1 MNAAEMRVNKTL
13 VRREFWENRS
23 LWIVPAAAIAILTV
37 LSLYML
43 VAVLW
48 GHSQSVNTID
58 MQGTH
63 FYLDNLPDFA
73 AADPAEVRGIIR
85 ATPLMLSS
93 FLFSPMMQIVV
104 FFYLL
109 DSLYADRRDRSI
121 LFWRSMPVSDLR
133 TVLSKLATAVLA
145 ATGIVFVATIA
156 FELILLVLELIMG
169 GVLGVHLWVV
179 LEHPL
184 TFIESWVML
193 AYGLLCQAVW
203 YLPYYGWVILASSW
217 AKKTPFLWAVLTPL
231 GVMFAEA
238 WVFHTGHIAKLVFG
252 HNLRWAPLAFNIDM
266 NMSPKP
272 QLADMLSFSRDLVTP
287 ESVGRF
293 LLSPELWV
301 GLVLTVGFIAGAV
314 WLRRN
319 RSEI

>member
-23 LWIVPAAAIAILTV
+23 LWIVPLVAIGIVTV

-43 VAVLW
+43 VAVLV
-48 GHSQSVNTID
+48 GHSQTVNTID
-58 MQGTH
+58 ANGMH
-63 FYLDNLPDFA
+63 FHLDNLPDFA
-73 AADPAEVRGIIR
+73 VTDPAEVRGLIR
-85 ATPLMLSS
+85 ASPLVLSS
-93 FLFSPMMQIVV
+93 TLFNPMMQIVV

-133 TVLSKLATAVLA
+133 TVLAKLATAVIAVTGITFA
-145 ATGIVFVATIA
+145 ATIV

-169 GVLGVHLWVV
+169 GVLGVHFWVV

-184 TFIESWVML
+184 AFIESWVL
-193 AYGLLCQAVW
+193 FAYTLLCQALW
-203 YLPYYGWVILASSW
+203 FLPYYGWVILASSW

-252 HNLRWAPLAFNIDM
+252 HWLRWLPLAFNVDPDM
-266 NMSPKP
+266 GPKP
-272 QLADMLSFSRDLVTP
+272 EISDFFNFGHSLVTA

-293 LLSPELWV
+293 FASPELWV
-301 GLVLTVGFIAGAV
+301 GLALTVGFIAGAV

>member
-1 MNAAEMRVNKTL
+1 MNAAEMRLNKTL

-23 LWIVPAAAIAILTV
+23 LWVVPAVAIAILTV

-48 GHSQSVNTID
+48 GHSQSVNTIN
-58 MQGTH
+58 MQGTQ

-73 AADPAEVRGIIR
+73 AADPAQVSGIIR
-85 ATPLMLSS
+85 ASPLLLSF
-93 FLFSPMMQIVV
+93 FLFNPMMQIVV

-109 DSLYADRRDRSI
+109 DSLYAERRDRSI

-133 TVLSKLATAVLA
+133 TVLSKLATALFAVTAITFA
-145 ATGIVFVATIA
+145 ATIV

-184 TFIESWVML
+184 AFLESWVTL
-193 AYGLLCQAVW
+193 AYSLLAQALW
-203 YLPYYGWVILASSW
+203 FLPFYGWVILASCW
-217 AKKTPFLWAVLTPL
+217 AKKAPFLWTVLTPL
-231 GVMFAEA
+231 GVMFAEL
-238 WVFHTGHIAKLVFG
+238 WVFHSGHIAKLVFG
-252 HNLRWAPLAFNIDM
+252 HILRWLPVAFNFD
-266 NMSPKP
+266 PDVKP
-272 QLADMLSFSRDLVTP
+272 RFNEMLSTSYDLVTA

-293 LLSPELWV
+293 LVSPELWA
-301 GLVLTVGFIAGAV
+301 GLVIAAGCVAGAV

>member
-1 MNAAEMRVNKTL
+1 MNAADMRLNKTL

-23 LWIVPAAAIAILTV
+23 LWIVPLVAIAILTV

-63 FYLDNLPDFA
+63 FYLNNLPDFA
-73 AADPAEVRGIIR
+73 AADPAQVRGIIR
-85 ATPLMLSS
+85 VSPLLLSS
-93 FLFSPMMQIVV
+93 FLFNPMMQIVV

-109 DSLYADRRDRSI
+109 DSLYAERRDRSI
-121 LFWRSMPVSDLR
+121 LFWRSMPVSDMR
-133 TVLSKLATAVLA
+133 TVLSKLVTALFAVTA
-145 ATGIVFVATIA
+145 ITFVATIA

-184 TFIESWVML
+184 TFLESWVIL
-193 AYGLLCQAVW
+193 AYGLLAQALW

-231 GVMFAEA
+231 GVMFAEL
-238 WVFHTGHIAKLVFG
+238 WVFHTHYIAKLVFG
-252 HNLRWAPLAFNIDM
+252 HNVRWLPQAFNFDPDVKPRINEM
-266 NMSPKP
+266 LTMSY
-272 QLADMLSFSRDLVTP
+272 DLVTA

-293 LLSPELWV
+293 LASPELWA
-301 GLVLTVGFIAGAV
+301 GLVLAAGCIAGAV

>member
-23 LWIVPAAAIAILTV
+23 LWIVPLVAIGILTV

-58 MQGTH
+58 MQGSR

-73 AADPAEVRGIIR
+73 VADPMQVRGIIR
-85 ATPLMLSS
+85 AAPLVLSG
-93 FLFSPMMQIVV
+93 FLFDPMMQIVV

-133 TVLSKLATAVLA
+133 TVLAKLATAVIAVTGITFA
-145 ATGIVFVATIA
+145 ATIV

-193 AYGLLCQAVW
+193 AYGLLCQALW
-203 YLPYYGWVILASSW
+203 YLPFYGWVILASSW

-252 HNLRWAPLAFNIDM
+252 HKLRWLPEAFNIDLQA
-266 NMSPKP
+266 KP
-272 QLADMLSFSRDLVTP
+272 RLEELLSANFDLVTV
-287 ESVGRF
+287 ESIGRF
-293 LLSPELWV
+293 LASPELWV
-301 GLVLTVGFIAGAV
+301 GLVLTAGFIAGAV

>member
-23 LWIVPAAAIAILTV
+23 LWIVPLVAIGILTV

-58 MQGTH
+58 VQGAH
-63 FYLDNLPDFA
+63 FYLDNLPDFSA
-73 AADPAEVRGIIR
+73 MDPAQVRGIIR
-85 ATPLMLSS
+85 ASPLLLSG
-93 FLFSPMMQIVV
+93 FLFDPMMQIVV

-133 TVLSKLATAVLA
+133 TVLAKLATAVIAVTAITFA
-145 ATGIVFVATIA
+145 ATIV

-184 TFIESWVML
+184 AFLESWVTL
-193 AYGLLCQAVW
+193 AYGLLCQALW

-231 GVMFAEA
+231 GVMFAEL

-252 HNLRWAPLAFNIDM
+252 HKLRWLPEAFNLDVEVKQRV
-266 NMSPKP
+266 NE
-272 QLADMLSFSRDLVTP
+272 LLSTNYDLVTI
-287 ESVGRF
+287 ESIGRF
-293 LLSPELWV
+293 LASPELWA
-301 GLVLTVGFIAGAV
+301 GLVLTAGFIAGAV